1 MMDLAISNWVPGIIL
16 AGALGGLL
24 KWLAGRIEKKLDT
37 LEASDTAH
45 AAKLQDLRTEI
56 AHELQALR
64 TEMLARVSVADFRE
78 SVKSLHATINQHR
91 EDFIVLRTEVRV
103 RGEK

>member
-1 MMDLAISNWVPGIIL
+1 MAT
-16 AGALGGLL
+16 ALGGFLR
-24 KWLAGRIEKKLDT
+24 WLAGRIEKKLDT
-37 LEASDTAH
+37 LETNDKAH
-45 AAKLQDLRTEI
+45 AAELQGLRTEI
-56 AHELQALR
+56 SHELQAIR